1 MKTASPS
8 GSPRFFLAGAAHID
22 RRALADTPYRP
33 AASNPGRLTDEAGG
47 SVFNAA
53 LALRALG
60 AEVAIEGAR
69 GGDADGKRI
78 ARTISALGCDDL
90 SVTWLDRSTPT
101 YTAILDDKGE
111 LVAGVADMALY
122 DKLIPR
128 LFTRVHTRAAMQAA
142 DGFLIDANLLPST
155 VLALAKAAGTRPVGA
170 IGVSPAKVVRLDQAL
185 GELSVLFLSVQEAAS
200 LAYATTGT
208 APSVLADLLRE
219 RGVRRAVITDGP
231 RDALIID
238 GDLSLRQRP
247 PSVVAHD
254 VTGAGDTLAG
264 TTMFHLARNVPFLD
278 CVRAGLVAASMRISA
293 SAFPPADLAAD
304 IELGVAALRDPE
316 ELESER

>member
-1 MKTASPS
+1 MKPVSAPLP
-8 GSPRFFLAGAAHID
+8 PRFFLAGAAHID
-22 RRALADTPYRP
+22 RRALADAPYRP

-47 SVFNAA
+47 SIFNAA
-53 LALRALG
+53 TALKALG
-60 AEVAIEGAR
+60 AQVSIEAAR

-78 ARTISALGCDDL
+78 ARTIQALGCDDL

-122 DKLIPR
+122 DKLVPR
-128 LFTRVHTRAAMQAA
+128 LFTRVHTRAAMAAA
-142 DGFLIDANLLPST
+142 DALLIDANLLPST
-155 VLALAKAAGTRPVGA
+155 IGALAKTAGRRPIGA

-185 GELSVLFLSVQEAAS
+185 GGLSVLFLSVQEAAS

-208 APSVLADLLRE
+208 APTVLADLLRE

-238 GDLSLRQRP
+238 GRTTWRQRP
-247 PSVVAHD
+247 PTVTARD

-264 TTMFHLARNVPFLD
+264 TAMFHLARGLPFLD
-278 CVRAGLVAASMRISA
+278 CVRAGLVAASIRISTPH
-293 SAFPPADLAAD
+293 FPPADLTGE
-304 IELGVAALRDPE
+304 IERGVPHLREPE
-316 ELESER
+316 ELENER